1 MMKENSLEFW
11 LDYIQT
17 LEPKEIE
24 LGLERI
30 KPIYEKLIKSKISSK
45 VIVVGGTNGKGTAV
59 EFLSQLLMAK
69 NKTVGTFTS
78 PHLFHF
84 NERIKI
90 NGMTVSD
97 ELIIESFKL
106 IDESRGSTHLT
117 YFDFSTL
124 ASLITFNEFN
134 VDFMVLEIG
143 LGGRLD
149 PVNVVDS
156 DIAILTNVE
165 LDHQGWLGEDRES
178 IGKEK
183 AGIFKSQKPV
193 ILGQHKVP
201 SSVLENSVKMENQVF
216 RVGEKFNYQID
227 DLSRRWSYS
236 FDGKKKVSFSNI
248 ELNSLSVSSLSCA
261 LTAFCLLEEEI
272 NVDLD
277 SVFNSLDLKGRC
289 ELIDE
294 RFLLDVSHNESSAK
308 YLASFIQR
316 NFDDQIVI
324 NAVFGVMRDKDI
336 NSIVEPL
343 IKRINKWYV
352 TSPDIERSMPAEELG
367 GLISSKSSNQVQTIR
382 SVRRACLKAQEDTE
396 EGGLLLIFG
405 SFYTV
410 AEAYPAL
417 KLLRSVA

>member
-1 MMKENSLEFW
+1 M
-11 LDYIQT
+11 
-17 LEPKEIE
+17 
-24 LGLERI
+24 
-30 KPIYEKLIKSKISSK
+30 
-45 VIVVGGTNGKGTAV
+45 
-59 EFLSQLLMAK
+59 
-69 NKTVGTFTS
+69 
-78 PHLFHF
+78 
-84 NERIKI
+84 
-90 NGMTVSD
+90 
-97 ELIIESFKL
+97 
-106 IDESRGSTHLT
+106 
-117 YFDFSTL
+117 
-124 ASLITFNEFN
+124 
-134 VDFMVLEIG
+134 
-143 LGGRLD
+143 
-149 PVNVVDS
+149 
-156 DIAILTNVE
+156 
-165 LDHQGWLGEDRES
+165 
-178 IGKEK
+178 
-183 AGIFKSQKPV
+183 
-193 ILGQHKVP
+193 
-201 SSVLENSVKMENQVF
+201 
-216 RVGEKFNYQID
+216 
-227 DLSRRWSYS
+227 
-236 FDGKKKVSFSNI
+236 
-248 ELNSLSVSSLSCA
+248 SSLSCA

>member
-17 LEPKEIE
+17 FGPKEVE

-30 KPIYEKLIKSKISSK
+30 KPIYEKLVKSKISSK

-59 EFLSQLLMAK
+59 EFLSQLLMTK

-165 LDHQGWLGEDRES
+165 LDHQSWLGEDRES

-201 SSVLENSVKMENQVF
+201 NSVLENSVKMENQVF

-336 NSIVEPL
+336 NSIIEPL

-382 SVRRACLKAQEDTE
+382 SVSRACLKAQEDTE